1 MALVPKSAV
10 YHRYILV
17 PIGGCGFEIGV
28 TFHQFVSNTEDHGL
42 KTKDIIGTYIFPI
55 SKHFSNYLK
64 IDHLTK
70 N

>member
-28 TFHQFVSNTEDHGL
+28 TFHQFVANTEDHGL
-42 KTKDIIGTYIFPI
+42 ETNDIFGTNNFFSI
-55 SKHFSNYLK
+55 SK
-64 IDHLTK
+64 
-70 N
+70 